1 MYEEGGQAGRV
12 VWLGWG
18 GFLQVSRWSF
28 RLSRKTLKDWS
39 GSPISSVIF
48 ITGVVERSAD
58 RHFHPFAHTASKSGW
73 HPWNPWILTWV
84 NNWDSKYVQ
93 PCCLWALTSNR
104 LKCQRCFYLFIVIFR
119 CKHLVCDYCV
129 VCLLERITAAVD
141 SVNETALHVVK
152 LFYIVDGYYFS

>member
-1 MYEEGGQAGRV
+1 MIKFLEGNLEAPWISITKSQNFWRHDATEDKSGASHLIV
-12 VWLGWG
+12 VKI
-18 GFLQVSRWSF
+18 FQ
-28 RLSRKTLKDWS
+28 S
-39 GSPISSVIF
+39 GPKWW
-48 ITGVVERSAD
+48 AD

-104 LKCQRCFYLFIVIFR
+104 LKCQRSFYLFIVIFR